1 MYCCNDALSDVAA
14 EYSAR
19 NDMPRA
25 EQIVR
30 HFANPGFSI
39 RPCSS

>member
-14 EYSAR
+14 EYSAC
-19 NDMPRA
+19 NDMPSA